1 MEVIRAGK
9 AGACY
14 GVQRALDMADEVLA
28 AGGRAYTLGP
38 LIHNP
43 QVVADLA
50 ARGAEAVGSV
60 GEVAAREAALTPG
73 GAPACRDAR
82 DTNASAPALVG
93 AAAPA
98 GAAPSASA
106 PAVPHGGGMA
116 AGVLEALWADAA
128 PADAAPA
135 AALANAPASAPAAA
149 PGAPA
154 SVVIRSHGVT
164 PDVLDAVEEAGFTL
178 VDATCP
184 HVSRAQ
190 HAAAE
195 LARAGCRVVVLGEAR
210 HPEVEG
216 LTAWARE
223 AGGKVDVVAGPDDI
237 PEGLY
242 DPIGVVAQTTQRRE
256 NLDAVVAA
264 LRGRGLDP
272 LVKNTICS
280 ATGQRQQAAAELAG
294 TVDAMV
300 VIGGRNSSNTTRLA
314 EICAQGCPRAFHI
327 ESADELDPAWFSGC
341 ARVGVTAGAS
351 TPEDQIAA
359 VEARL
364 RSL

>member
-1 MEVIRAGK
+1 MEVVRASK

-28 AGGRAYTLGP
+28 AGRRAYTLGP

-50 ARGAEAVGSV
+50 ARGAEAVDTV
-60 GEVAAREAALTPG
+60 AEVVVREGVAVPGALAAPRGAAGDAG
-73 GAPACRDAR
+73 GAGV
-82 DTNASAPALVG
+82 TTG
-93 AAAPA
+93 E
-98 GAAPSASA
+98 
-106 PAVPHGGGMA
+106 MA
-116 AGVLEALWADAA
+116 AGILEALWTDAPVPGGA
-128 PADAAPA
+128 
-135 AALANAPASAPAAA
+135 APASAPA
-149 PGAPA
+149 APA

-164 PDVLDAVEEAGFTL
+164 PDVLDDVETAGFDL

-190 HAAAE
+190 RAAAE
-195 LARAGCRVVVLGEAR
+195 LAREGCRVVVLGEAR

-237 PEGLY
+237 PAGLY

-264 LRGRGLDP
+264 LRERGLDP

-280 ATGQRQQAAAELAG
+280 ATSQRQQAAAELAG
-294 TVDAMV
+294 QVDAMV

-314 EICAQGCPRAFHI
+314 EICAQACPRTHHV
-327 ESADELDPAWFSGC
+327 ESADELDAAWFEGC

-364 RSL
+364 RDL